1 MNIIN
6 LLFLYFLFNIFPG
19 VEGQHFATERIIAL
33 SGEMRET
40 SGLIRINNRII
51 TLNDSGGRP
60 HLYEIDTLGGKI
72 LRKIIV
78 ANAENHDWEDIA
90 QDSKYI
96 YIGDIGN
103 NNGNRRDLVIYR
115 ILKHDYLQSG
125 NDKVYADKINFH
137 YKAQTNFS
145 PKRYSNNFDA
155 EALIATR
162 DSLYLFSKNWIN
174 MKTYL
179 YAIPKSPGDYGV
191 EISDSLNVKGLV
203 TSAVYNP
210 VSGSVMLSGYTPVSN
225 FIVSLSGYKDND
237 FFNGKVRKYLL
248 ELEGSKQTEGI
259 CLDGRGGFFVS
270 AEKTRTYPAM
280 LYRLYPKPEKQGKKD
295 R

>member
-6 LLFLYFLFNIFPG
+6 LLFLYFLFNIFPSSKEQYF
-19 VEGQHFATERIIAL
+19 VTEPIIEL
-33 SGEMRET
+33 SGEMGET
-40 SGLIRINNRII
+40 SGLLRINGRII

-60 HLYEIDTLGGKI
+60 HLYEIDTLGGEI
-72 LRKIIV
+72 FREVIV
-78 ANAENHDWEDIA
+78 ANAQNRDWEDIA
-90 QDSKYI
+90 QDNKYI

-115 ILKHDYLQSG
+115 ILKRDYLKPG
-125 NDKVYADKINFH
+125 NDSVYADKINFH
-137 YKAQTNFS
+137 YITQTDFS

-179 YAIPKSPGDYGV
+179 YAIPKTPGNYGV
-191 EISDSLNVKGLV
+191 QISDSLNVKGLV
-203 TSAVYNP
+203 TGAVYDP
-210 VSGSVMLSGYTPVSN
+210 VSGSVMLSGYTPSSN
-225 FIVSLSGYKDND
+225 FVVGLSDYKDDD
-237 FFNGKVRKYLL
+237 FFKGKVIKYLL
-248 ELEGSKQTEGI
+248 ELDGSKQTEGI
-259 CLDGRGGFFVS
+259 CLDRRGGFFLS

-280 LYRLYPKPEKQGKKD
+280 LYRIYPEPDTGGRD
-295 R
+295 